1 MRLSVAIRVQGA
13 GMELGVQEGLS
24 QCALPHGAAQCC
36 GSAPRMLPEGCAA
49 TGARR
54 GRVPLP
60 RLCQQPVLPSTP
72 GASIMKDEQSS
83 LVMNERSGL

>member
-49 TGARR
+49 TGARL
-54 GRVPLP
+54 GSASSPCCLPL
-60 RLCQQPVLPSTP
+60 QAHQ
-72 GASIMKDEQSS
+72 
-83 LVMNERSGL
+83 